1 MKISKLILITLILIQ
16 LSFTKHYDCGFEDGE
31 YDATV
36 KYYNPKTYHTA
47 TYDLKVEVENC
58 KVIVIHFPKGGWL
71 DDTHINPAELGTD
84 GNTSAIDDR
93 YRNWDIHINKP
104 EK

>member
-1 MKISKLILITLILIQ
+1 M
-16 LSFTKHYDCGFEDGE
+16 
-31 YDATV
+31 
-36 KYYNPKTYHTA
+36 
-47 TYDLKVEVENC
+47 KVEVENC

-71 DDTHINPAELGTD
+71 DDTHINTAELGTD
-84 GNTSAIDDR
+84 GNASAIDDR